1 MSFSIEDQT
10 ERKIGIGAARDIQIE
25 QEGAPLSL
33 REQVAQVYEE
43 SREDIYRYIVM
54 MGIPREQA
62 QEICQEG
69 FLRLYAAMSNGQQIE
84 NLRAW
89 AFTVARNQ
97 ALTLRTSLPAFASLE
112 PAIEDRLAAESPSPE
127 QSVLDREKLRRL
139 REAIGLLSDQQ
150 RHCLHLR
157 TKGFRYREIA
167 EIIGVST
174 STVGEVMQRAVR
186 RLRKTLYD

>member
-1 MSFSIEDQT
+1 M
-10 ERKIGIGAARDIQIE
+10 GIGAARDIQIE

-62 QEICQEG
+62 QEICQEA

-112 PAIEDRLAAESPSPE
+112 PAIEDRLAAESPSLE

>member
-1 MSFSIEDQT
+1 LSFSIEDQT

-97 ALTLRTSLPAFASLE
+97 ALALRTSLPAFASLE

-186 RLRKTLYD
+186 RLRKALYD